1 LNKGLLKNLFA
12 VLMILTAVG
21 TANAEVIITEVLYD
35 PINTD
40 SGGEFVEL
48 YNNGNSSADISGW
61 TIRTE
66 TSVADAT
73 LPANILL
80 PKNSHYLIADANWS
94 MNKDT
99 PAWPAADHEEA
110 MILANADAGVALV
123 DVNNTIMDA
132 VGWGNAVNI
141 GAGLFEGTPAPAV
154 AAGNSLHRI
163 KINGNYTDTQ
173 NNANDFSETT
183 PSPTASSGEIT
194 SSTITVMA
202 VVTGSSP
209 VVINVTL
216 GDDDSTLQGYQINP
230 VPGADKN
237 ITITAVVA
245 DANGH
250 TDISNVYTNF
260 NSVSFFTAP
269 GNYNLTVNAVDKTSL
284 TNNLS
289 AAFEY
294 MSLIAIEVDAPSLIF
309 AATPG
314 SYSEVAGDANF
325 GTTDNATLRNT
336 GNVLIDA
343 EISGTNLSIGSGVI
357 PVSMMDYSFGAV
369 NYAGLSHLAQKTDIN
384 LLPGPVSTIP
394 LSFRLNVPSGTIPGN
409 YTGSI
414 SLFAVEG

>member
-1 LNKGLLKNLFA
+1 MNKGLLKNLFA

-94 MNKDT
+94 MNKDN

-260 NSVSFFTAP
+260 NSV
-269 GNYNLTVNAVDKTSL
+269 NYNLTVNAVDKTSL